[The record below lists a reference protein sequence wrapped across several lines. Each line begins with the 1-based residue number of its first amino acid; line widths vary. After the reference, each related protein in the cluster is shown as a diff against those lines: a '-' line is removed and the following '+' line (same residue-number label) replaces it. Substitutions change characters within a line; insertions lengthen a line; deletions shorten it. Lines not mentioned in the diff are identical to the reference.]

1 MSGMTSKKM
10 LSMHVFSHL
19 GMHVLDIR
27 KVVLL
32 RTYISIIGLVVTQPR
47 CHTSG
52 KKCVVR

>member
-27 KVVLL
+27 KVVQLLHTSVGSGSGTAL
-32 RTYISIIGLVVTQPR
+32 RTNFGFGFHRV
-47 CHTSG
+47 
-52 KKCVVR
+52 